1 MTNQVVYER
10 FEALEEEVAH
20 CYFILHER
28 FLANSALA
36 KFWVDAALDELQ
48 HSSILRFCREHGLI
62 TKFAIGS
69 DVVDRVDQ
77 LLDTVKDAVA
87 KPALAVDEAFSA
99 ALLIESSELDETYE
113 KLIRPLEQAHPLMY
127 QAIQAN
133 LRLHHYNFAE
143 AAAEFSKD
151 RAFAQAFK
159 TLARVD
165 QRMFRKGN
173 SQ

>member
-1 MTNQVVYER
+1 MTNQDVYER
-10 FEALEEEVAH
+10 FEVLEEEVAH

-28 FLANSALA
+28 FLANRALA
-36 KFWVDAALDELQ
+36 KFWADAALDELQ

-62 TKFAIGS
+62 TKFTITS
-69 DVVDRVDQ
+69 DVADRVDQ

-87 KPALAVDEAFSA
+87 RPGLNADEAFSA

-113 KLIRPLEQAHPLMY
+113 KLIRPLAQTHPLLY
-127 QAIQAN
+127 QAVEAN

-151 RAFAQAFK
+151 RAFAAAFK

-165 QRMFRKGN
+165 QRMFAKGV